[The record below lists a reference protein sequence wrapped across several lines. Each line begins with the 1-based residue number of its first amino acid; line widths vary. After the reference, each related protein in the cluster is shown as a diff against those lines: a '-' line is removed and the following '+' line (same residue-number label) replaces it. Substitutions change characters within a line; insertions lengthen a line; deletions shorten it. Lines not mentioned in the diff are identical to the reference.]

1 MALSKKA
8 LRFIVVSLILST
20 VVGTA
25 TYFLT
30 RPSGPQMTVL
40 MRELTTSVNKEFSTK
55 IPVHR
60 TVGTVYVIVHGRGS
74 RTPEA
79 EFQETLMDTVAAS
92 NKYNVQ
98 DFKTIRKFLE
108 AEANASIWRQLRN
121 KFLGDAQGNI
131 VEPVSIEKAHEVI
144 KKLDEA
150 NYEPEIDGILVVDVT
165 DFYEGP
171 DKDGFG
177 AKVSVEAKLWS
188 KQEGRVVETVQPITD
203 EITSR
208 LDLRYLQHTTGE
220 QSWFLR
226 FFAWVI
232 VCCGLPWLLIQV
244 VRGVVKK
251 RDNVASLIL
260 LVTFTGIDVAL
271 AWPLL
276 CAFGTGGT
284 TIFALLLAAGAMG
297 YYNYDAVEYIN
308 RRLL

>member
-1 MALSKKA
+1 MSKNALK
-8 LRFIVVSLILST
+8 FIIVSLVLSSI
-20 VVGTA
+20 VGAA

-30 RPSGPQMTVL
+30 RTEGPQMTIL
-40 MRELTTSVNKEFSTK
+40 MKELTEGVNKEFSTK

-60 TVGTVYVIVHGRGS
+60 KVGTVYVIVHGRGS

-108 AEANASIWRQLRN
+108 AEANATLWRQLRN
-121 KFLGDAQGNI
+121 KFLGDDQGNI

-165 DFYEGP
+165 NFYEGP

-188 KQEGRVVETVQPITD
+188 KAEGKVVAKVEPITD
-203 EITSR
+203 EITSAM
-208 LDLRYLQHTTGE
+208 DIRYLQHKTG
-220 QSWFLR
+220 QMSWFLR
-226 FFAWVI
+226 FFVWLI
-232 VCCGLPWLLIQV
+232 VSCGLPWLLIQV
-244 VRGVVKK
+244 VRAVVKK
-251 RDNVASLIL
+251 RDNVASMMLLIG
-260 LVTFTGIDVAL
+260 FTSISVAL

-276 CAFGTGGT
+276 CSFGTGGGT
-284 TIFALLLAAGAMG
+284 VFALLIAAGVMG
-297 YYNYDAVEYIN
+297 YYNYDATEYIN